1 MGQFS
6 GLVEKFRKAQEEIRD
21 LGTQIVEAYP
31 NSARL
36 VDMTSEID
44 SAVTALDV
52 LATSLEDALQ
62 AAEQD
67 EGLYKSLMEQI
78 EQTDIYREIKP
89 GEREKIAE
97 HLVQNK
103 QRLADLETLQ
113 AYVEKALSQKSSSDL
128 IGMYPKTKI
137 IERGR
142 ALDDGAQGFDAYK
155 EGLAAFQKDFDAD
168 KVTAVKELAKV
179 WMSRGIDS
187 VIRQFYAGALQ
198 NQPDKTPPK
207 IRDEKKE
214 DAPDKDEE
222 AGEE

>member
-67 EGLYKSLMEQI
+67 E
-78 EQTDIYREIKP
+78 EI
-89 GEREKIAE
+89 
-97 HLVQNK
+97 
-103 QRLADLETLQ
+103 
-113 AYVEKALSQKSSSDL
+113 
-128 IGMYPKTKI
+128 
-137 IERGR
+137 GR
-142 ALDDGAQGFDAYK
+142 AH
-155 EGLAAFQKDFDAD
+155 
-168 KVTAVKELAKV
+168 V
-179 WMSRGIDS
+179 
-187 VIRQFYAGALQ
+187 
-198 NQPDKTPPK
+198 
-207 IRDEKKE
+207 
-214 DAPDKDEE
+214 
-222 AGEE
+222 